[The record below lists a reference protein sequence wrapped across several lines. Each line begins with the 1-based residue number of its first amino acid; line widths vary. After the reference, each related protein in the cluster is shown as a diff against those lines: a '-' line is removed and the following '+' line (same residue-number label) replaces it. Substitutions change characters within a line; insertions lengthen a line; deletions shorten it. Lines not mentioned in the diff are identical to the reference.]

1 MGRYTVDG
9 MEPKEVVTPEDVD
22 EVASVLKRAN
32 EERLGVLVVGGGS
45 KLSMG
50 MKPKKYDIA
59 LSTSRLGGVLEF
71 SPEDF
76 TVTVGGGMKLKE
88 LQEFLGKENQFL
100 PIDAPY
106 YNDATIGG
114 IVAANTN
121 GPRRFHYGAI
131 RDLIL
136 GAKFV
141 SGSGIPY
148 DFSGKVVKNVAGY
161 RVRSFLT
168 GSMGTLAVI
177 TELTLKTYPLQEKEA
192 SVIALYESADEA
204 LKSAIELSKKDFSYT
219 AIEVLGKK
227 VSNLMEE
234 RHGIGANDLYALVVR
249 LEGFGDLVE
258 EHSKAVEEGLKGSA
272 RTITLNGKEHFSLW
286 GFIQDVQGNLPKG
299 GEKVLLRIGVPR
311 SSSPAIFK
319 KAEGVL
325 SEFDPFVWL
334 HEETGI
340 VYAAVTGG
348 DPKELKKGIV
358 KLRKESEKLDGYL
371 VVESAPVELK
381 EMVDVWGDVGEA
393 LELMRG
399 LKEVFD
405 PNYVLSPGRF
415 VGGI

>member
-22 EVASVLKRAN
+22 EVVSVLKRAN
-32 EERLGVLVVGGGS
+32 EEGLGVLVVGGGS

-76 TVTVGGGMKLKE
+76 TVSVGGGMKLKE
-88 LQEFLGKENQFL
+88 LQEILGKENQFL

-148 DFSGKVVKNVAGY
+148 DFGGKVVKNVAGY

-204 LKSAIELSKKDFSYT
+204 LKSAMELPKKDFSYT
-219 AIEVLGKK
+219 AIDVLGKK

-272 RTITLNGKEHFSLW
+272 KTITLNGKEHFSLW

-340 VYAAVTGG
+340 MYAAVMGG
-348 DPKELKKGIV
+348 DPRELKKGIV